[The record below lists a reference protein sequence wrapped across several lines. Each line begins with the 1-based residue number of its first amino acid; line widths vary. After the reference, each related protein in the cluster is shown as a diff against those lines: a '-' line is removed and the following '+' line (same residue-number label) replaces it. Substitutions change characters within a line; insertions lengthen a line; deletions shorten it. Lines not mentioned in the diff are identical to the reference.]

1 MAEITLNLYAI
12 VLLVAMFQS
21 LLFTVILTIRAFKQ
35 NNHSDFIL
43 ALLVFIMGLSN
54 LPHLFG
60 WLGIG
65 VLWNQWTFYP
75 WNGFELA
82 ILPTAFL
89 FLQGRLNN
97 QWRIS
102 FRVLPHYWLYT
113 FYFIYHLAIA
123 IQGKEFAKWWWFEV
137 NNRYNIDAVF
147 SFCNV
152 LLFFFYLQHFFK
164 IYATYHSWSA
174 NHYSNLPLL
183 SISWI
188 RNFLMA
194 YFICIVVDVS
204 LTIMELSIGA
214 QYDQMWWAYLA
225 NFGLVY
231 YISIY
236 GLYNRPIKTLDFD
249 ISKISLVENK
259 TEEPSPLPTFSEGEI
274 NHWKQTIQT
283 FVETT
288 HPYLNPELRLA
299 ELAQHFNLNVS
310 HLSTLINLCFNQN
323 FNDLINTYRIETFIQ
338 KVNEGQLQQFTLTSI
353 AYDSGFNSKT
363 TFNRAFK
370 KYTGVSPT
378 DFLKRGEKKP

>member
-1 MAEITLNLYAI
+1 MAEVTLNLYAI
-12 VLLVAMFQS
+12 VLSVAIFQS
-21 LLFTVILTIRAFKQ
+21 LLFMVILTIRAFKQ

-43 ALLVFIMGLSN
+43 ALLIFVMGISN
-54 LPHLFG
+54 VPHLFG

-65 VLWNQWTFYP
+65 VLWNQLTFYP

-89 FLQGRLNN
+89 FLQSRLNN
-97 QWRIS
+97 QWRIR
-102 FRVLPHYWLYT
+102 FRALKHYWLYIL
-113 FYFIYHLAIA
+113 YFIYHLAIA

-152 LLFFFYLQHFFK
+152 LLFFFYLRRFFK
-164 IYATYHSWSA
+164 IDATYHSWSA
-174 NHYSNLPLL
+174 DRYSNLPLL

-188 RNFLMA
+188 RNFLIA
-194 YFICIVVDVS
+194 YFIFIAVDAS

-214 QYDQMWWAYLA
+214 QYDKMWWAYLA
-225 NFGLVY
+225 NFGLIY

-249 ISKISLVENK
+249 ISKISVVENK
-259 TEEPSPLPTFSEGEI
+259 IEEVAALQTFSDEEI

-283 FVETT
+283 FIETT
-288 HPYLNPELRLA
+288 HPYLNPELRLS

-338 KVNEGQLQQFTLTSI
+338 NVNEGQLQHFTLTSI

-378 DFLKRGEKKP
+378 DFLKKGEKKP